1 MERAQSSE
9 NRAEQVY
16 VAKDD
21 PSQWGGMAFAAFA
34 TSSVDAAVRTA
45 NAIGGRAREN
55 WVDECIAELEVKLVM
70 ERSALFRGV
79 YVGTERRT
87 DESQ

>member
-1 MERAQSSE
+1 MERAHSSE

-21 PSQWGGMAFAAFA
+21 PSQWGGMSFAAFA
-34 TSSVDAAVRTA
+34 TSSV
-45 NAIGGRAREN
+45 
-55 WVDECIAELEVKLVM
+55 ECIAELEVKLVM